1 MKRAIVVAAAGL
13 GLALGLATMGGPAM
27 GAAPAP
33 TGIWLTASG
42 NLEVKVAPCGAEL
55 CGTVAKVLS
64 NQSMAHPGVALK
76 AAPAAGLK
84 ILDGLEA
91 KGDGAW
97 AGKIYNREN
106 GKTYDC
112 RITLPAADRM
122 ELRAYVV
129 LPLFGQTQVW
139 KRVG

>member
-1 MKRAIVVAAAGL
+1 MKRVIVGAAAAL

-27 GAAPAP
+27 GAAPAL
-33 TGIWLTASG
+33 TGTWRTASG
-42 NLEVKVAPCGAEL
+42 NLEVKVAPCGAKL

-64 NQSMAHPGVALK
+64 NQSMAHSGAPMTT
-76 AAPAAGLK
+76 APATGLK

-91 KGDGAW
+91 KSDGAW